1 MNQETTSD
9 TPETNKFRASLDG
22 MREINQRD
30 RLLSHARRLE
40 RERDEWQLCALMKMA
55 VKKLACMWCGEIVHA
70 PTGYEPGT
78 PLSEDQRRQA
88 YREHVAICTAHP
100 IREVERER
108 DEARESL
115 AATEAWSA
123 LLAEVGDNFRAEN
136 AELRAA
142 IRNLR
147 DVKGRHHTQIATE
160 QLFALLPENAKSDAP
175 T

>member
-1 MNQETTSD
+1 MNT

-30 RLLSHARRLE
+30 RLLSHARKLE
-40 RERDEWQLCALMKMA
+40 
-55 VKKLACMWCGEIVHA
+55 I
-70 PTGYEPGT
+70 
-78 PLSEDQRRQA
+78 
-88 YREHVAICTAHP
+88 
-100 IREVERER
+100 ER

-115 AATEAWSA
+115 AATESWSA

-160 QLFALLPENAKSDAP
+160 QLFALLSESTDVDASAPLTPQDNAKR
-175 T
+175 